1 LSRIYWTNI
10 YKLSCT
16 INKNIPYEMQKMGA
30 TRRSR
35 ERSTEQQGE
44 EQGEA
49 KKKTYEESLMG

>member
-1 LSRIYWTNI
+1 
-10 YKLSCT
+10 
-16 INKNIPYEMQKMGA
+16 MGA

-49 KKKTYEESLMG
+49 KKTYEESLMG

>member
-16 INKNIPYEMQKMGA
+16 IHENIPYEMQKMGA

-49 KKKTYEESLMG
+49 KKKPMKNP